1 MKTFIVTI
9 LILVVSIT
17 FINFAQQN
25 ESKAVQEKVKDGV
38 FVHISHGT
46 DDPHRMLMG
55 LTMAERMSADK
66 DVILYIDITGI
77 DVVLKDSPDLTL
89 EPFASSKKLI
99 QNLLSKGITI
109 MACPG
114 CLKVAGKT
122 PEDLAEGISVA
133 EKDKFF
139 NFTRGRILTID
150 Y

>member
-1 MKTFIVTI
+1 MKNLLVTS
-9 LILVVSIT
+9 LILFVSLA
-17 FINFAQQN
+17 FMNYAQVD
-25 ESKAVQEKVKDGV
+25 ESKTMQEEVKDGV
-38 FVHISHGT
+38 FIHISHGT

-89 EPFASSKKLI
+89 EPFASSKTLI
-99 QNLLSKGITI
+99 QNLLSKGIAI
-109 MACPG
+109 MACPT
-114 CLKVAGKT
+114 CLKAAGKT

-133 EKDKFF
+133 DKDKFF
-139 NFTRGRILTID
+139 NFTKGRILTID

>member
-1 MKTFIVTI
+1 MKNFLTVVLILIVTMS
-9 LILVVSIT
+9 LIT
-17 FINFAQQN
+17 PAQQN
-25 ESKAVQEKVKDGV
+25 ESKAMQEEVKDGV

-46 DDPHRMLMG
+46 EDPHRMLMG

-89 EPFASSKKLI
+89 EPFASSKTLI
-99 QNLLSKGITI
+99 KNLLNKGITI
-109 MACPG
+109 MACPT
-114 CLKVAGKT
+114 CLKAAGKS

-133 EKDKFF
+133 DKDKFF
-139 NFTRGRILTID
+139 NFTKGRILTLD

>member
-1 MKTFIVTI
+1 MKNFLTLVLILIVTMS
-9 LILVVSIT
+9 LIT
-17 FINFAQQN
+17 PAQQN
-25 ESKAVQEKVKDGV
+25 ESKAMQEKVKDGV

-66 DVILYIDITGI
+66 DVILYIDITGV

-89 EPFASSKKLI
+89 EPFASSKTLI
-99 QNLLSKGITI
+99 QNLLKKGITI
-109 MACPG
+109 MACPT
-114 CLKVAGKT
+114 CLKAAGKS

-133 EKDKFF
+133 DKDKFF
-139 NFTRGRILTID
+139 SFTKGRILTID

>member
-1 MKTFIVTI
+1 MKNLLTSV
-9 LILVVSIT
+9 LILAMSMAFLT
-17 FINFAQQN
+17 YAQHT
-25 ESKAVQEKVKDGV
+25 ESKAVQEEVRDGV
-38 FVHISHGT
+38 FIHISHGT

-89 EPFASSKKLI
+89 EPFASSKTLI
-99 QNLLSKGITI
+99 QNLLKKGITI
-109 MACPG
+109 MACPT
-114 CLKVAGKT
+114 CLKAAGKT

-133 EKDKFF
+133 DKDKFF
-139 NFTRGRILTID
+139 NFTKGRILSID